1 LSGYARDS
9 HLITSKNQAKNSGR
23 PSKSWRAGRERSGN
37 LAYFGLRH
45 SQINKPV
52 PDQRRLND
60 RRRQPIT
67 HLVHLRRDGGAE
79 IVITAERKVR
89 HPVFKGRQ
97 WLWRRIERT
106 L

>member
-1 LSGYARDS
+1 M
-9 HLITSKNQAKNSGR
+9 
-23 PSKSWRAGRERSGN
+23 
-37 LAYFGLRH
+37 
-45 SQINKPV
+45 
-52 PDQRRLND
+52 
-60 RRRQPIT
+60 
-67 HLVHLRRDGGAE
+67 HLRRDGGAE